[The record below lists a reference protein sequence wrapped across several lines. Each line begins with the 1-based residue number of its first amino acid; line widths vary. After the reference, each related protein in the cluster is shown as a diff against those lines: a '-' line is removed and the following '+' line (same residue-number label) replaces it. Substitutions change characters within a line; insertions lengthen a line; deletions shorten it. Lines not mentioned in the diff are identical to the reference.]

1 MLFVVTD
8 AYRPAPQSAVHAFCH
23 VLPNLW
29 HQMSVMLSA
38 ASCLQWFCRLTGT
51 TEVALLAEIAE
62 LSEEDKANAPFF
74 LPISPGNEPRITI
87 LTRAASSGA

>member
-1 MLFVVTD
+1 
-8 AYRPAPQSAVHAFCH
+8 
-23 VLPNLW
+23 
-29 HQMSVMLSA
+29 MSVMLSA

-74 LPISPGNEPRITI
+74 LPY
-87 LTRAASSGA
+87 LSGERTHKR

>member
-1 MLFVVTD
+1 MCDT
-8 AYRPAPQSAVHAFCH
+8 YRPAPQSAVHAFCH

-51 TEVALLAEIAE
+51 TEVALLGEIAE
-62 LSEEDKANAPFF
+62 LSEEDNEYGIFF
-74 LPISPGNEPRITI
+74 
-87 LTRAASSGA
+87 AAY